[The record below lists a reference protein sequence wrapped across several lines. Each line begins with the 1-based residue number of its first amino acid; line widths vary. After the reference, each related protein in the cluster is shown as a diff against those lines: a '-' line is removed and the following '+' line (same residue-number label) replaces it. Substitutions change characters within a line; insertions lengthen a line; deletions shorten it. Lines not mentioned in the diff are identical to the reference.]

1 MPFISV
7 TRLRL
12 KAIRH
17 LPGFAWFA
25 VRSHNQARR
34 AAGFRGGA
42 VLADRRLTFW
52 TLTAWDSPEHMRA
65 YMTTGPHR
73 RVMPRLAAWC
83 DEASIVHWD
92 QAETALPTWV
102 EADRRMRA
110 EGRPSKVHR
119 PSEDHSALSF
129 SPPRRTTAAPIT
141 PARHPQA

>member
-1 MPFISV
+1 MTFISV

-12 KAIRH
+12 RSIRH

-25 VRSHNQARR
+25 VRSRNQASG

-42 VLADRRLTFW
+42 VLADRRWTFW
-52 TLTAWDSPEHMRA
+52 TVTAWDNRDSMRD

-73 RVMPRLAAWC
+73 SGMPRLAAWC

-92 QAETALPTWV
+92 QAHAELPTWA
-102 EADRRMRA
+102 EADRRMRT

-119 PSEDHSALSF
+119 PGEHHAALSF
-129 SPPRRTTAAPIT
+129 PPPRETGAAPIM
-141 PARHPQA
+141 PAGRAKA

>member
-12 KAIRH
+12 RAIRF

-25 VRSHNQARR
+25 VRSRTQASR

-42 VLADRRLTFW
+42 VLADRRWTFW
-52 TLTAWDSPEHMRA
+52 TVTAWDSRDSMRD

-73 RVMPRLAAWC
+73 SAMSRLAAWC
-83 DEASIVHWD
+83 DEASVVHWD
-92 QAETALPTWV
+92 QPDAALPTWA
-102 EADRRMRA
+102 EADRRMRI

-119 PSEDHSALSF
+119 PSDQHAALSF
-129 SPPRRTTAAPIT
+129 PPPRQATAAPIMPKR
-141 PARHPQA
+141 PAGA

>member
-12 KAIRH
+12 RSIRH
-17 LPGFAWFA
+17 LLGFAGFA
-25 VRSHNQARR
+25 VRSRNQASR

-42 VLADRRLTFW
+42 VLADRRWTFW
-52 TLTAWDSPEHMRA
+52 TVTAWDTPDSMRN

-73 RVMPRLAAWC
+73 SVMPRLAAWC

-92 QAETALPTWV
+92 QADAELPTWA
-102 EADRRMRA
+102 EADRRMRS

-119 PSEDHSALSF
+119 PSEHHADLSF
-129 SPPRRTTAAPIT
+129 APPRQATAAPIT
-141 PARHPQA
+141 PARRPKT